1 VVDRKAQ
8 FMPVLLDRLTDE
20 FPDRRSE
27 TGKLGISRTDYY
39 NAVIRDLAWLLNSTQ
54 FESQDSLTLPPRV
67 RNSTLNYGLAPISGR
82 RYSELDL
89 PEIAKSIRHAV
100 ATFEPRILA
109 DTVVVSPCHD
119 PVSNAHNLA
128 VFEISAKLWF
138 EPSPIDLYVRTELD
152 MEAGHAIVV
161 GR

>member
-1 VVDRKAQ
+1 MVDRKAQ

-27 TGKLGISRTDYY
+27 VRKLGISRTDYY
-39 NAVIRDLAWLLNSTQ
+39 NAVIRDLSWLLNSTQ

-67 RNSTLNYGLAPISGR
+67 RNSTLNFGMAPISGR
-82 RYSELDL
+82 RFSELDL
-89 PEIAKSIRHAV
+89 PEIAKTIKHAI

-109 DTVVVSPCHD
+109 ETISVSPYHD
-119 PVSNAHNLA
+119 AVSHAHNLA
-128 VFEISAKLWF
+128 VFEISGKLWF
-138 EPSPIDLYVRTELD
+138 EPAPIDLYVRTELD

>member
-1 VVDRKAQ
+1 MADRKIQ

-20 FPDRRSE
+20 FPDHRTEVR
-27 TGKLGISRTDYY
+27 KLGISRTDYY
-39 NAVIRDLAWLLNSTQ
+39 NAVIRDLSWLLNSTQ

-67 RNSTLNYGLAPISGR
+67 RNTTLNYGLAPISGR

-89 PEIAKSIRHAV
+89 PDIAKSIQQAI

-109 DTVVVSPCHD
+109 DTISVAPFHD
-119 PVSNAHNLA
+119 PVSQAHNLA

-138 EPSPIDLYVRTELD
+138 DPAPIDLYVRTELD

>member
-1 VVDRKAQ
+1 MADRKAQ

-20 FPDRRSE
+20 FPDRSTEVR
-27 TGKLGISRTDYY
+27 KLGISRIDYY
-39 NAVIRDLAWLLNSTQ
+39 NAVIRDLSWLLNSTQ
-54 FESQDSLTLPPRV
+54 FESRGTLTLPPRV

-89 PEIAKSIRHAV
+89 PEIASSIKHAI

-109 DTVVVSPCHD
+109 ETISVTPFHD
-119 PVSNAHNLA
+119 PVSHSHNLA

-138 EPSPIDLYVRTELD
+138 EPTPIDLYVRTELD